1 MYYPP
6 VSLTATVSDISCYGQ
21 TDGYINLHVIGGAS
35 PYTYLWSN
43 GLISEDIYNLSFG
56 PISCVVTDN
65 NGCQSSWVGFIGV
78 SLVSGCTDST
88 AFNFDPTANVDDSS
102 CVYTGCLDI
111 NATNYNP
118 NATISDSS
126 CIYPPA
132 LSLQGVMD
140 FSLSSSNG
148 KAVHL
153 QATDSISDLSVYS
166 IRVASNG
173 SSTFSSSV

>member
-1 MYYPP
+1 M
-6 VSLTATVSDISCYGQ
+6 
-21 TDGYINLHVIGGAS
+21 
-35 PYTYLWSN
+35 
-43 GLISEDIYNLSFG
+43 
-56 PISCVVTDN
+56 TDN

-126 CIYPPA
+126 CIYPNY

-140 FSLSSSNG
+140 FTVPVLVQWKSN
-148 KAVHL
+148 
-153 QATDSISDLSVYS
+153 S
-166 IRVASNG
+166 
-173 SSTFSSSV
+173 FSCNWKYFRFKCLWNWCC